1 MPQTIHLLG
10 VPSSAGAHW
19 PGQEKAPAALRAA
32 RLRERLQEWHREV
45 VDRGDLPEHRW
56 QVRRTVLEGHQ
67 VNNLDAVVS
76 VAEHVAAEVRSALAD
91 GGFPL
96 VIGGDCTVTVGAV
109 AGTIS
114 AGHDPALV
122 YVDGGWD
129 LSTPAIYP
137 RGILDS
143 MGSAHMLGIEGT
155 TRLRDIAPRTPM
167 LSPVRYVE
175 FGYEAQDPPGPEMD
189 LVKALGLRGVP
200 APDIVG
206 RGEEA
211 ARELLADAFDAEQR
225 YWLHFDVD
233 VVDFFDMPLADV
245 PVYDGVPFAD
255 AIAGVTVFASDPRCL
270 GMTVTEFNPD
280 HGHPDGREAEILAA
294 VLAGIVATTA

>member
-1 MPQTIHLLG
+1 MSRPIHLLG

-32 RLRERLQEWHREV
+32 RLRERIEEWRREV
-45 VDRGDLPEHRW
+45 VDLGDLPGRRW
-56 QVRRTVLEGHQ
+56 QVRRTPHEAYQ

-76 VAEHVAAEVRSALAD
+76 VAEQVASKVRSALED

-96 VIGGDCTVTVGAV
+96 VIGGDCTITVGAV
-109 AGTIS
+109 AGTIA
-114 AGHDPALV
+114 AGRDPALV

-137 RGILDS
+137 RGIMDS

-155 TRLRDIAPRTPM
+155 TRLRDIGLRTPM
-167 LSPVRYVE
+167 LTPDRYIE
-175 FGYEAQDPPGPEMD
+175 FGYELEDPPGKEMD
-189 LVKALGLRGVP
+189 VVKALSLRGVS
-200 APDIVG
+200 AHDVAG

-211 ARELLADAFDAEQR
+211 ARELLTRAFEDDQP

-280 HGHPDGREAEILAA
+280 HGHPDGREAEVLAA
-294 VLAGIVATTA
+294 SLAGIVAAAA